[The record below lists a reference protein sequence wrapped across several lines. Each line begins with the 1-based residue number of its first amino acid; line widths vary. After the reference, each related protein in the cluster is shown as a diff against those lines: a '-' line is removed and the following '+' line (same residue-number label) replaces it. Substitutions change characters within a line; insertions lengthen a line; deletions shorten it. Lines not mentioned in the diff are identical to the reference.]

1 MTNIIT
7 ISKTGNIKTAT
18 VKKVEA
24 KNLYKK
30 CKYRKDTDFKL
41 RNTWKHKDHWVS
53 IYAKDSGR
61 AGSENK
67 YELPPPIACE
77 LYFGTMAII
86 KHTNETVV
94 DEEIQDFTKEDWLK
108 VYEKLMGGFEDLED
122 EETSED
128 ELDNIPEEL
137 KTKAGYL
144 KDGFVVSDDVE
155 DEDYVSQGSELGE
168 DGTELGTESGEE
180 EANYGGE
187 TEEEEEDDE
196 DDDDEEEMSEND
208 PASELSEEEYNY

>member
-86 KHTNETVV
+86 KHTNEPIMSIILFV
-94 DEEIQDFTKEDWLK
+94 IFSYLLRSIYLLINILK
-108 VYEKLMGGFEDLED
+108 FIFLFLQIAFLYH
-122 EETSED
+122 
-128 ELDNIPEEL
+128 
-137 KTKAGYL
+137 
-144 KDGFVVSDDVE
+144 
-155 DEDYVSQGSELGE
+155 
-168 DGTELGTESGEE
+168 
-180 EANYGGE
+180 
-187 TEEEEEDDE
+187 
-196 DDDDEEEMSEND
+196 
-208 PASELSEEEYNY
+208 